1 MVHENDPERN
11 GCEFAQMFQT
21 TPQDLIDDGLYKSI
35 AIALHEMPH
44 REVSLALVAQACGAK
59 PSKTKQRPRTFQLAR
74 GLKRQASKQ
83 YSRDTPALSQAYLT
97 GSETSPLTDPRAMTG

>member
-1 MVHENDPERN
+1 
-11 GCEFAQMFQT
+11 MFQT

-59 PSKTKQRPRTFQLAR
+59 PSKTKAGGVSDGAAPIARRERRKRRRRVVRRPR
-74 GLKRQASKQ
+74 AS
-83 YSRDTPALSQAYLT
+83 
-97 GSETSPLTDPRAMTG
+97 

>member
-59 PSKTKQRPRTFQLAR
+59 PSKTKQRPRRLQVAR
-74 GLKRQASKQ
+74 KHHAVSER
-83 YSRDTPALSQAYLT
+83 RMPNPAYPYT
-97 GSETSPLTDPRAMTG
+97 